1 MDVIQNFISL
11 FESVNRAERFIVG
24 IDGLSRSGKTTLV
37 KSLGNVLKEKNIP
50 YQILHIDDF
59 IVERTKRYNT
69 GHDEWYEYYSL
80 QWDVQ
85 WLKENLFEKLPWSEA
100 LLLPFYEHEK
110 DRQVFKEVG
119 LKDAAVVIVEGVFL
133 LREEWRH
140 FFDYTAFLD
149 CPREVRF
156 SRENSDTQ
164 QNLRKFE
171 QRYWKAED
179 FYFETVSPL
188 DKANLIIPF
197 QLLKE

>member
-1 MDVIQNFISL
+1 MQNFVSL

-37 KSLGNVLKEKNIP
+37 KNLGNVLEKMDIP

-59 IVERTKRYNT
+59 IVERPKRYHT
-69 GHDEWYEYYSL
+69 GNDEWYEYYSL
-80 QWDVQ
+80 QWDVH
-85 WLKENLFEKLPWSEA
+85 WLKENLFEKLPWSET
-100 LLLPFYEHEK
+100 LMLPFYDHEK

-119 LKDAAVVIVEGVFL
+119 LKEAAVVIVEGVFL
-133 LREEWRH
+133 SREEWRN
-140 FFDYTAFLD
+140 FFDYIAFLD

-156 SRENSDTQ
+156 CRESSGTQ
-164 QNLRKFE
+164 QNLQKFE

-179 FYFETVSPL
+179 FYLETESPK

>member
-1 MDVIQNFISL
+1 VDAIQNFILL
-11 FESVNRAERFIVG
+11 FESVKRSERFIVG

-37 KSLGNVLKEKNIP
+37 KNLGNVLKKMDIP

-59 IVERTKRYNT
+59 IVERQKRYNT
-69 GHDEWYEYYSL
+69 GNEEWYEYYTL

-85 WLKENLFEKLPWSEA
+85 WLKENLFEKLPCSET

-110 DRQVFKEVG
+110 DRQVYKEVG

-133 LREEWRH
+133 LREEWRS

-149 CPREVRF
+149 CPREIRF
-156 SRENSDTQ
+156 FRENSDTQ
-164 QNLRKFE
+164 QNLQKFE

-179 FYFETVSPL
+179 FYLETESPL
-188 DKANLIIPF
+188 GKANLIIPF
-197 QLLKE
+197 SC

>member
-1 MDVIQNFISL
+1 MDAIQNFILL
-11 FESVNRAERFIVG
+11 FESVKRSERFIVG

-37 KSLGNVLKEKNIP
+37 KNLGNVLKKMDIP

-59 IVERTKRYNT
+59 IVERQKRYNT
-69 GHDEWYEYYSL
+69 GNEEWYEYYTL

-85 WLKENLFEKLPWSEA
+85 WLKENLFEKLPCSET

-110 DRQVFKEVG
+110 DRQVYKEVG

-133 LREEWRH
+133 LREEWRS

-149 CPREVRF
+149 CPREIRF
-156 SRENSDTQ
+156 FRENSDTQ
-164 QNLRKFE
+164 QNLQKFE

-179 FYFETVSPL
+179 FYLETESPL
-188 DKANLIIPF
+188 GKANLIIPF
-197 QLLKE
+197 SC